1 MCMQI
6 TKITDN
12 LNSALIGSTGFVG
25 TTLQRDYKFTNCF
38 HSTDIANIDN
48 KSFDVVVC
56 AGASAKKYL
65 ANQDPVTDERNID
78 GLISHLKTIKA
89 KLFVLVS
96 TVDVFKS
103 PIDIDENTKV
113 DLTDLHPYGKNRY
126 KLEQFVKENFTN
138 HLIVRLP
145 GLVGLGLRKN
155 IIYDFKHNNNVEKI
169 ESRNVFQF
177 YPMKNLFKD
186 INVALENNLKL
197 VHLTAAPISVSEAAS
212 FAFKREFSNHLD
224 SKLVNYNF
232 KTIYAN
238 LWNSSS
244 DYQYSKQQS
253 LDAIR
258 EYAQALED
266 GDK

>member
-1 MCMQI
+1 MQI
-6 TKITDN
+6 TKLTDN
-12 LNSALIGSTGFVG
+12 LNTALIGSTGFVG
-25 TTLQRDYKFTNCF
+25 STLQREYKFTNCY

-48 KSFDVVVC
+48 KSFDVVIC

-65 ANQDPVTDERNID
+65 ANQDPITDERNID

-113 DLTDLHPYGKNRY
+113 DVTDLHAYGKNRY

-145 GLVGLGLRKN
+145 GLVGVGLRKN
-155 IIYDFKHNNNVEKI
+155 IIFDFKHNNNVEKI

-186 INVALENNLKL
+186 INIALNNNLKL
-197 VHLTAAPISVSEAAS
+197 VHLTAAPVSVSEVAN
-212 FAFKREFSNHLD
+212 FAFNREFTNHLD

-253 LDAIR
+253 LDAIK
-258 EYAQALED
+258 EYAQANE
-266 GDK
+266 GCDK

>member
-1 MCMQI
+1 MQI
-6 TKITDN
+6 TKLTDN

-25 TTLQRDYKFTNCF
+25 STLQREYNFTHCY

-65 ANQDPVTDERNID
+65 ANQDPVKDERNID
-78 GLISHLKTIKA
+78 GLISHLKTINA
-89 KLFVLVS
+89 KLFVLIS

-113 DLTDLHPYGKNRY
+113 DLNDLHAYGKNRY
-126 KLEQFVKENFTN
+126 KLEQFVKEYFTN

-145 GLVGLGLRKN
+145 GLVGAGLRKN
-155 IIYDFKHNNNVEKI
+155 IIYDFKHNNNVERI

-186 INVALENNLKL
+186 INIALENKLKL
-197 VHLTAAPISVSEAAS
+197 VHLTAAPISVSEVAS
-212 FAFKREFSNHLD
+212 FAFNREFNNHLEHN
-224 SKLVNYNF
+224 LVNYNF
-232 KTIYAN
+232 KTIYAC
-238 LWNSSS
+238 LWKAGY
-244 DYQYSKQQS
+244 DYQYSKEQS
-253 LDAIR
+253 LEAIR
-258 EYAQALED
+258 EYAQADE
-266 GDK
+266 GCDK